1 MLSLREWGCA
11 AGGRRGSP
19 RVLEGRHQAQ
29 NRGGA
34 SAAGSRTCALLRAF
48 PRLPWSACVWGTVG
62 VRSHRWQGSS
72 GWGEQRGGG
81 AAWGCRK
88 ACRLQWGSLA
98 SCRWDLPARPLP
110 CSAHPFPAGPARTPG
125 SCWGTQVY
133 FLPLKCTSGSG
144 VHGVCAVCRGRCRQR
159 SARYLSSLPP
169 GSVGPVPGV
178 QEGGRTSRPCSPAG
192 AGPAGRPL
200 AGPSP
205 GQEPQPEELSG
216 HPRGAVVGEARPEGG
231 GSEPH
236 PVPALQGPAGAPP
249 PPSQSKFI
257 FSFLLVWHL
266 VKHAAQAW
274 KMGGGGVGQPRPV
287 PTSGGSSWV

>member
-1 MLSLREWGCA
+1 MGVQEGLQA
-11 AGGRRGSP
+11 AVG
-19 RVLEGRHQAQ
+19 VLGQLPLGPACT
-29 NRGGA
+29 A
-34 SAAGSRTCALLRAF
+34 PPLLRT
-48 PRLPWSACVWGTVG
+48 PLPSGPC
-62 VRSHRWQGSS
+62 SHPWLLPGHP
-72 GWGEQRGGG
+72 G
-81 AAWGCRK
+81 
-88 ACRLQWGSLA
+88 L
-98 SCRWDLPARPLP
+98 LPASEVHLGLRCARCVCCVQRPLP
-110 CSAHPFPAGPARTPG
+110 PALGP
-125 SCWGTQVY
+125 
-133 FLPLKCTSGSG
+133 LPLL
-144 VHGVCAVCRGRCRQR
+144 
-159 SARYLSSLPP
+159 SAP

-249 PPSQSKFI
+249 PPLQSKFI

-274 KMGGGGVGQPRPV
+274 KMGGGRVGQPRPV